1 MSANLAITPEPQA
14 SQALLRDRLA
24 QLEAALIEARGRI
37 IRSFDR
43 ELASLRGW
51 MASLEHSDAPAAFQS
66 LDEAALGSPDGS
78 LEQLLSEPPH
88 PAASNIV
95 PFSVPSYPE
104 STDPAVE
111 EQPLDPALA
120 SATMEELNAALAS
133 AFQQMSQQR
142 STDDRRRSA

>member
-1 MSANLAITPEPQA
+1 MSANFAITPEPQA

-24 QLEAALIEARGRI
+24 QLEAALLEARGRV

-51 MASLEHSDAPAAFQS
+51 MASLEHADVPAAYQS
-66 LDEAALGSPDGS
+66 IDDPASASAEGS
-78 LEQLLSEPPH
+78 LEQLMSEAPH

-95 PFSVPSYPE
+95 PFAVPSYME

-111 EQPLDPALA
+111 EQPLDPSLA

-142 STDDRRRSA
+142 SANDTRRSA